1 MLFSFYLVVK
11 RLMITKNSVVK
22 IKNLVVNHESR
33 PVKSSTVLKP
43 LFVLKQLT
51 FYPDFCNHVG
61 KRFYKK
67 AKLNFKN
74 MASPTGHKT
83 FAIQILPNISISQ
96 PDEIWSLNRI

>member
-43 LFVLKQLT
+43 LFVLKT
-51 FYPDFCNHVG
+51 IDF
-61 KRFYKK
+61 
-67 AKLNFKN
+67 L
-74 MASPTGHKT
+74 S
-83 FAIQILPNISISQ
+83 
-96 PDEIWSLNRI
+96 